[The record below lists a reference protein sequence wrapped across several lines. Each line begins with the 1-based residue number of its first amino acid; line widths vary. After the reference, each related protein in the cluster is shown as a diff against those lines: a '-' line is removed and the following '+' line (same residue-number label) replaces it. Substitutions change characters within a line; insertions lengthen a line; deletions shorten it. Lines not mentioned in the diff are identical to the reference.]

1 MATREQFDVLIVGA
15 GPAGI
20 AAACAA
26 SSSAKVGMVDDNPAP
41 GGQIWR
47 GGKPPAGDRLAIWL
61 NRFAETKIERLLG
74 TQIISAPVP
83 NVLRAERNGESVELH
98 YDKLIVATGARERF
112 LPFPGW
118 TLPNVVGAGG
128 LQALLKA
135 GLPVEGK
142 RVIVAGSGPL
152 LLSVAAYA
160 KQRGALVTV
169 VAEQAPRVRVAAFG
183 AHLLWLSPSKLW
195 QGAGYRWLLR
205 TTRYVIGCWPTAAH
219 GSAKVEA
226 VTLQTHGRSWT
237 EPCDIL
243 ACGFGLVPNLELPI
257 MLGCQVRDQSVVVDA
272 RQQSNVAGVY
282 CAGEITGVGGAEL
295 AVVEGQ
301 IAGLSAVGKTSDAA
315 GLFTARSRGRRFA
328 AALDRAF
335 ALRRELRDLPDD
347 DTFVCRCEDVT
358 YRQLQGFTSW
368 RAAKLQTR
376 CGMGPCQGRVCGGA
390 VDFLF
395 GWKNESV
402 RPPVL
407 PASVE
412 TLAGQ
417 VETQSKQGQQGQQ

>member
-1 MATREQFDVLIVGA
+1 MATHEQFEILVVGA

-20 AAACAA
+20 AAACSA
-26 SSSAKVGMVDDNPAP
+26 SSAAKVGLVDDNPTP

-47 GGKPPAGDRLAIWL
+47 GGRPPTGDRLANWL
-61 NRFAETKIERLLG
+61 NRLAEVKIERILG
-74 TQIISAPVP
+74 TQLVSAPEP
-83 NVLRAERNGESVELH
+83 NVLLAERNGTAVELH
-98 YDKLIVATGARERF
+98 YDKLILATGARERF

-142 RVIVAGSGPL
+142 RVVVAGSGPL

-160 KQRGALVTV
+160 QQRGAKVAV
-169 VAEQAPRVRVAAFG
+169 VAEQAAGLRVAAFG
-183 AHLLWLSPSKLW
+183 MQLLWLSPGKLS
-195 QGAGYRWLLR
+195 QGLGYRWLLR
-205 TTRYVIGCWPTAAH
+205 SARYLTGCWTTAAH
-219 GSAKVEA
+219 GSTMIEA
-226 VTLQTHGRSWT
+226 VTLQAGGRTWT

-243 ACGFGLVPNLELPI
+243 ACGFGLVPNLELPSL
-257 MLGCQVRDQSVVVDA
+257 LGCHIHDQAVVVNS
-272 RQQSNVAGVY
+272 RQESSIANVY

-301 IAGLSAVGKTSDAA
+301 IAGLSAVGKTNEASRYYA
-315 GLFTARSRGRRFA
+315 ARSRGRRFA
-328 AALDRAF
+328 AILNRAF
-335 ALRRELRDLPDD
+335 RLRDELRNLPDD

-358 YRQLQGFTSW
+358 YKRLQGFSSW
-368 RAAKLQTR
+368 RTAKLHSR

-390 VDFLF
+390 VEFLF

-402 RPPVL
+402 RPPLL
-407 PASVE
+407 PASVG
-412 TLAGQ
+412 TLAYRE
-417 VETQSKQGQQGQQ
+417 ETQGQ

>member
-1 MATREQFDVLIVGA
+1 MATRERFEILTVGA

-20 AAACAA
+20 AAACSAGQAA
-26 SSSAKVGMVDDNPAP
+26 QVGLVDDNPTP

-61 NRFAETKIERLLG
+61 NRLADAKVERLLG
-74 TQIISAPVP
+74 TLIVSAPAR
-83 NVLRAERNGESVELH
+83 NILAAERKGDPVELH
-98 YDKLIVATGARERF
+98 YDKLILATGARERF

-118 TLPNVVGAGG
+118 TLPNVIGAGG

-152 LLSVAAYA
+152 LLSVADYA
-160 KQRGALVTV
+160 RQRGATVAV
-169 VAEQAPRVRVAAFG
+169 VAEQAPRSRVAAFG
-183 AHLLWLSPSKLW
+183 AQLLWLGPSKLW
-195 QGAGYRWLLR
+195 QGASYRWSLR
-205 TTRYVIGCWPTAAH
+205 NTRYVIGCWPTAAH

-226 VTLQTHGRSWT
+226 VTLQSGGRSWT

-257 MLGCQVRDQSVVVDA
+257 MLGCQVRDGAIVVNAHQESSVPD
-272 RQQSNVAGVY
+272 VY

-301 IAGLSAVGKTSDAA
+301 IAGLSAVGKTVEAA
-315 GLFTARSRGRRFA
+315 RLFTARSRGRRFA
-328 AALDRAF
+328 TAQDRAF
-335 ALRRELRDLPDD
+335 RLRQELRELPDD

-358 YRQLQGFTSW
+358 HRRLQGFTSW
-368 RAAKLQTR
+368 RAAKLHTR
-376 CGMGPCQGRVCGGA
+376 CGMGPCQGRVCGAA
-390 VDFLF
+390 VEFLF

-412 TLAGQ
+412 TLAGREEAPRQ
-417 VETQSKQGQQGQQ
+417 QGQQG